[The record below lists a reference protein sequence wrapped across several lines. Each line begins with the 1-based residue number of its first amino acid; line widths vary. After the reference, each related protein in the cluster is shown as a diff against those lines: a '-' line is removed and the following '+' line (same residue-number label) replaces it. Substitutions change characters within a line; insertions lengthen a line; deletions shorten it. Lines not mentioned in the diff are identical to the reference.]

1 MPPTFTRYRV
11 TGSGDI
17 RYNYEEELQICSIT
31 TTRYSAGN
39 HIVRQIPICILFS
52 NQTSPAS
59 HLWRPC
65 VQVETKESLM
75 IGKEW
80 AGHWQEPWNT
90 F

>member
-17 RYNYEEELQICSIT
+17 RYNYEDELQICSIT
-31 TTRYSAGN
+31 RLVTILSDKSQFVSYFPTKPPP
-39 HIVRQIPICILFS
+39 QI
-52 NQTSPAS
+52 
-59 HLWRPC
+59 RGPC

-80 AGHWQEPWNT
+80 AGHWQEP
-90 F
+90 